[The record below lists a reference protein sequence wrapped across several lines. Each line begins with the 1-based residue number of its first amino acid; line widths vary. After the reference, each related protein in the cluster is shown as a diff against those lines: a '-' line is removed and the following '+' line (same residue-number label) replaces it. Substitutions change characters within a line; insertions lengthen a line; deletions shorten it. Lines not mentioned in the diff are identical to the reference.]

1 MNEYLSNNEDN
12 NKIIK
17 NKFGNK
23 ENMKF
28 DIESLCYDYMD
39 KEFTICCS
47 GNALSKI
54 FKINSY
60 TGLILENISEC
71 EKLDRKLNFEEYKLY
86 CQLIPDL
93 IIKKGK
99 IFYRM
104 SADNKVK
111 LINFLKKDKKSVIA
125 MCGDGANDCGALL
138 SADIGIALNDNEST
152 KRITSHFSYKLD
164 SIICI
169 EIILRN
175 GRACFENNIMIFKYI
190 ILYACLQTS
199 ITIILDSYDKELTD
213 CQLFFQDLFISLIFC
228 ILAAK

>member
-1 MNEYLSNNEDN
+1 
-12 NKIIK
+12 
-17 NKFGNK
+17 
-23 ENMKF
+23 MKF
-28 DIESLCYDYMD
+28 DIESLCNNFMD
-39 KEFTICCS
+39 KKFAICCS

-54 FKINSY
+54 LKIYSFI
-60 TGLILENISEC
+60 GLILENICEY
-71 EKLDRKLNFEEYKLY
+71 EKLDKQLNSEEYKLY
-86 CQLIPDL
+86 CQLIPEL

-104 SADNKVK
+104 NADNKVK

-190 ILYACLQTS
+190 ILYASLQTT
-199 ITIILDSYDKELTD
+199 ITILLDYYCKELTD
-213 CQLFFQDLFISLIFC
+213 SQFLFQDLLISLIFC